1 MSVHISCDWHITGSL
16 NWWPSSRR
24 STQPPNTKGPDTT
37 CAQSPSVTVG
47 CSASWFWD
55 VTDAAV
61 PFPLRGL
68 AGQVLCSGSVLTQR
82 SADLGPP
89 VLPYMF
95 LCRVDADT
103 WCLFCLPWEMRCD
116 LGLDVRNCTGYTGTE
131 FKLYMG
137 HKKNCQQS
145 NPEHR
150 SGSPFQRWQDGQGGE
165 RSVCHSVR
173 TAKDPESRTMFP
185 LF

>member
-1 MSVHISCDWHITGSL
+1 MSTMKQQAEGHNKKKFLISAGSAPYPISASVHISCDWHLTGSL
-16 NWWPSSRR
+16 NWWQSSRR
-24 STQPPNTKGPDTT
+24 STQPPNPKGPDTT

-47 CSASWFWD
+47 CSGSWFWD

-61 PFPLRGL
+61 TFSLWGL

-103 WCLFCLPWEMRCD
+103 WCLFCLPRETRCD
-116 LGLDVRNCTGYTGTE
+116 LGLSVRNCTGYTGTG
-131 FKLYMG
+131 FKLCMG
-137 HKKNCQQS
+137 HNKTPPAVQS
-145 NPEHR
+145 
-150 SGSPFQRWQDGQGGE
+150 W
-165 RSVCHSVR
+165 
-173 TAKDPESRTMFP
+173 A
-185 LF
+185 